1 MSGENDAIDENFFAT
16 IDTPLKSYILGV
28 IAFNNLTMTT
38 ADAGATAD
46 AADAADAAL
55 NVCITLNNEKDHDNN
70 NRSVSYGYYCD
81 LSDNDKKNYPYFNN
95 IDRLIGY
102 LRKIGSVKYHTGT
115 LELTI
120 SSLSSQKIKEEIASH
135 TLKSIDDNCGDLTD
149 YITKCYVE
157 DIKKCNQFVKAY
169 IEKYGCIIN
178 DHLNITFY
186 NDKMADCISKLY
198 DIPHN
203 ILKGINNLVIQYKGV
218 NMIDLLGML
227 YSDYDC
233 PYYNNYIYT
242 FNSRDG
248 SGGSGGGSVPTIK
261 VFKVDERAVVP
272 SKSRYSDTGYDLTII
287 SEYKR
292 LTSNTV
298 IYDTGIQLEIPN
310 GYYVEI
316 VPRSSISRSGY
327 MLANNVG
334 IIDQGYRGNL
344 YIALTK
350 INDETPD
357 LTDLTEW
364 RLPWKCCQMIVKK
377 HIYSRLVIT
386 DVVAERAKR
395 AECAE
400 NDEFLIEKSSR
411 GTGAFGSTGG
421 AWWLRR
427 GAFGSTSGTTALVQ
441 PSLA

>member
-1 MSGENDAIDENFFAT
+1 MSGEYDENFFAT

-28 IAFNNLTMTT
+28 IAFNNL
-38 ADAGATAD
+38 AD
-46 AADAADAAL
+46 AAHAATPTDAL
-55 NVCITLNNEKDHDNN
+55 NIILKLNNIKDYDNN
-70 NRSVSYGYYCD
+70 MRSIAYGYYSD
-81 LSDNDKKNYPYFNN
+81 LNDNDKKNYPYFNN
-95 IDRLIGY
+95 IDRLVGS
-102 LRKIGSVKYHTGT
+102 LRKIGSVKYTEDAFLTGT

-120 SSLSSQKIKEEIASH
+120 TSQKIKEDIVNI
-135 TLKSIDDNCGDLTD
+135 KLTD
-149 YITKCYVE
+149 GDISAFITKRYVE
-157 DIKKCNQFVKAY
+157 DVNKCNEFVKAY
-169 IEKYGCIIN
+169 IEKYGAIIN
-178 DHLNITFY
+178 DNLNITFY
-186 NDKMADCISKLY
+186 DDKMADTIAKLY

-203 ILKGINNLVIQYKGV
+203 MLKGLNKNVVVQYKGV

-227 YSDYDC
+227 YSNYDC

-242 FNSRDG
+242 YNSRDG
-248 SGGSGGGSVPTIK
+248 ASVPTIK

-272 SKSRYSDTGYDLTII
+272 SKSRYSDSGYDLTII

-357 LTDLTEW
+357 LTDLTDW

-377 HIYSRLVIT
+377 QIYSRFVIT
-386 DVVAERAKR
+386 DVVAERAKN
-395 AECAE
+395 A
-400 NDEFLIEKSSR
+400 DTDIVIEKSSR
-411 GTGAFGSTGG
+411 GTGAFGSTG
-421 AWWLRR
+421 
-427 GAFGSTSGTTALVQ
+427 
-441 PSLA
+441 

>member
-28 IAFNNLTMTT
+28 IVFNTSTT
-38 ADAGATAD
+38 STPEDAQQAV
-46 AADAADAAL
+46 
-55 NVCITLNNEKDHDNN
+55 NVVLKLNNIKDHDNN
-70 NRSVSYGYYCD
+70 MRSVSYGYYCD
-81 LSDNDKKNYPYFNN
+81 LNDNDKKNYPYFNN
-95 IDRLIGY
+95 IDRLVGY
-102 LRKIGSVKYHTGT
+102 LRKIGSVKYTEDAFLTGT

-120 SSLSSQKIKEEIASH
+120 SSLTSQKIKEDIMNI
-135 TLKSIDDNCGDLTD
+135 KSADGNISAF
-149 YITKCYVE
+149 ITKCHSE
-157 DIKKCNQFVKAY
+157 DVNKCNEFVKAY
-169 IEKYGCIIN
+169 IEKYGNIIN
-178 DHLNITFY
+178 DNLNITFY
-186 NDKMADCISKLY
+186 DDKMADTIAKLY

-203 ILKGINNLVIQYKGV
+203 MLKGLNKNAVVQYKGV

-227 YSDYDC
+227 YSDYEC

-242 FNSRDG
+242 YNSRDG
-248 SGGSGGGSVPTIK
+248 ASVPTIK
-261 VFKVDERAVVP
+261 VFKVDERAVIP
-272 SKSRYSDTGYDLTII
+272 SKSRYSDSGYDLTII

-357 LTDLTEW
+357 LTDLTDW

-377 HIYSRLVIT
+377 QIYSRFVIT
-386 DVVAERAKR
+386 DVVANA
-395 AECAE
+395 ANTA
-400 NDEFLIEKSSR
+400 NAADADTNTNIVIEKSSR
-411 GTGAFGSTGG
+411 GTGAFGSTG
-421 AWWLRR
+421 
-427 GAFGSTSGTTALVQ
+427 
-441 PSLA
+441 

>member
-1 MSGENDAIDENFFAT
+1 MSGKNDAIDENFFAT
-16 IDTPLKSYILGV
+16 IDTPLKSYILGI
-28 IAFNNLTMTT
+28 IAFNNLTEATD
-38 ADAGATAD
+38 ADV
-46 AADAADAAL
+46 AL
-55 NVCITLNNEKDHDNN
+55 NVCITLNNEKDYDNN
-70 NRSVSYGYYCD
+70 NRSISYGYYGD
-81 LSDNDKKNYPYFNN
+81 LKESDKKNYPYFNN
-95 IDRLIGY
+95 IDRLVAY
-102 LRKIGSVKYHTGT
+102 LRKIGSVKYRTET

-120 SSLSSQKIKEEIASH
+120 TSQKIKEEIASH
-135 TLKSIDDNCGDLTD
+135 TLKSIDDNCCDLTD

-157 DIKKCNQFVKAY
+157 DINKCNQFVKAY

-178 DHLNITFY
+178 NNLNITFY
-186 NDKMADCISKLY
+186 NDNMADCISKLY
-198 DIPHN
+198 NIPHSM
-203 ILKGINNLVIQYKGV
+203 LKGINNLVIQYKGV

-227 YSDYDC
+227 YSNYDC

-242 FNSRDG
+242 YNNRDG
-248 SGGSGGGSVPTIK
+248 TSIPTIK
-261 VFKVDERAVVP
+261 VFKVDERAVIP
-272 SKSRYSDTGYDLTII
+272 SKSRYSDSGYDLTII

-377 HIYSRLVIT
+377 QIYSRLVIT
-386 DVVAERAKR
+386 DVVAERA
-395 AECAE
+395 ANADT
-400 NDEFLIEKSSR
+400 NIVIEKSSR
-411 GTGAFGSTGG
+411 GTGAFGST
-421 AWWLRR
+421 
-427 GAFGSTSGTTALVQ
+427 SGTTALAQ

>member
-1 MSGENDAIDENFFAT
+1 MSGEYDENFFAT

-28 IAFNNLTMTT
+28 IAFNNL
-38 ADAGATAD
+38 AD
-46 AADAADAAL
+46 AAHAATTTDAL
-55 NVCITLNNEKDHDNN
+55 NIILKLNNIKDHDNN
-70 NRSVSYGYYCD
+70 MRSIAYGYYCD
-81 LSDNDKKNYPYFNN
+81 LNDNDKKNYPYFNN
-95 IDRLIGY
+95 IDRLVGS
-102 LRKIGSVKYHTGT
+102 LRKIGSVKYTEDAFLTGT

-120 SSLSSQKIKEEIASH
+120 TSQKIKEDIVNI
-135 TLKSIDDNCGDLTD
+135 KLTD
-149 YITKCYVE
+149 GDISAFITKRYVE
-157 DIKKCNQFVKAY
+157 DVNKCNEFVKAY
-169 IEKYGCIIN
+169 IEKYGAIIN
-178 DHLNITFY
+178 DNLNITFY
-186 NDKMADCISKLY
+186 DDKMADTIAKLY

-203 ILKGINNLVIQYKGV
+203 MLKGLNKNVVVQYKGA

-227 YSDYDC
+227 YSNYDC

-242 FNSRDG
+242 YNSRDG
-248 SGGSGGGSVPTIK
+248 ASVPTIK

-272 SKSRYSDTGYDLTII
+272 SKSRYSDSGYDLTII

-357 LTDLTEW
+357 LTDLTDW

-377 HIYSRLVIT
+377 QIYSRFVIT
-386 DVVAERAKR
+386 DVVAERAKN
-395 AECAE
+395 A
-400 NDEFLIEKSSR
+400 DTDIVIEKSSR
-411 GTGAFGSTGG
+411 GTGAFGSTG
-421 AWWLRR
+421 
-427 GAFGSTSGTTALVQ
+427 
-441 PSLA
+441 